1 MTAQQRVRLDW
12 FPFYARDWS
21 SDMTVRMMTA
31 AERGYYVSLLAAQW
45 MEGGLPDDVRQ
56 LTVLAMS
63 MDAEEFGAAWVT
75 LEPLFPTGSDG
86 LRRNPRLDKVANA
99 QQSKARQRKKIAKD
113 AANTRWAGVSEQ
125 KAEQTANAEWAQAE
139 HWLADQTTSKR
150 KAVQAKARKQL
161 AKDHDTADMGDGI
174 KRRLEKAITVTI
186 LRDMGVLNNG

>member
-31 AERGYYVSLLAAQW
+31 AARGYYVSLLAAQW
-45 MEGGLPDDVRQ
+45 MEGGLPDDVRK
-56 LTVLAMS
+56 LGVLAMTT
-63 MDAEEFGAAWVT
+63 DAEEFVAAWAV

-86 LRRNPRLDKVANA
+86 LRRNPRLDKVAQA
-99 QQSKARQRKKIAKD
+99 QQSKARQRRKIARD
-113 AANTRWAGVSEQ
+113 AATTRWAGVAEQ

-139 HWLADQTTSKR
+139 HWLADQASSKR
-150 KAVQAKARKQL
+150 KAIQAKARKLL
-161 AKDHDTADMGDGI
+161 AKDHDTADMGEGVRA
-174 KRRLEKAITVTI
+174 KLEKAIIVTI